1 MSDQAQRTIPA
12 TPRRR
17 EAARQQGMMPLSTLP
32 AWLAAVVTAVALG
45 PSWAAAT
52 LPAAV
57 EMVRDAIQSAG
68 HVREAGHRAATD
80 ITLNAILPVR
90 LLVPTVAVVLVSG
103 GVGLA
108 VRVLLDGVAWRPARI
123 LPVAQRIDPLA
134 GIARILSPRT
144 AAAVAG
150 NGLALV
156 IVVTAAAWA
165 VGPLVVDGHSAGR
178 GIDIV
183 ADPLPLLVRGQRAII
198 GLAAV
203 AAVVAAAQ
211 WAAVRWRFER
221 RIRMTPQEFQDEARS
236 LQADPKVKLM
246 REQMR
251 RSATAPRS
259 PAPDSR
265 SDR

>member
-1 MSDQAQRTIPA
+1 
-12 TPRRR
+12 
-17 EAARQQGMMPLSTLP
+17 MPLSTLP

-52 LPAAV
+52 LPAAA
-57 EMVRDAIQSAG
+57 EMVRDAIQTAG
-68 HVREAGHRAATD
+68 HVPEAGHGAATD
-80 ITLNAILPVR
+80 INLTAILPTR

-123 LPVAQRIDPLA
+123 LPAAQRIDPFA

-144 AAAVAG
+144 AAALAG
-150 NGLALV
+150 NMLALA
-156 IVVTAAAWA
+156 IVVAAAAWA
-165 VGPLVVDGHSAGR
+165 VGPLVVDGQSAGR
-178 GIDIV
+178 GIDTV
-183 ADPLPLLVRGQRAII
+183 ADPLPLLVRGQRAIF

-211 WAAVRWRFER
+211 WAVARWRFEQ
-221 RIRMTPQEFQDEARS
+221 RIRMTAQEFQDEARS
-236 LQADPKVKLM
+236 LQADPKVRLT
-246 REQMR
+246 RERIR
-251 RSATAPRS
+251 RSATAARS